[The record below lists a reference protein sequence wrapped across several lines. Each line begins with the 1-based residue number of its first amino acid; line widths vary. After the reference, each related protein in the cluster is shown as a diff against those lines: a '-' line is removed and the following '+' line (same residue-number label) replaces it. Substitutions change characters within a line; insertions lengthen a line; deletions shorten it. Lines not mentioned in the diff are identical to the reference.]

1 MASEPQRSGGSE
13 RDGDRPHERLKNEAF
28 AGCVPAASWSSSS
41 PRRPDPI
48 CHPSLFHACDG
59 AATANG
65 QKNQRFVGCV
75 PAAYSQFHLK
85 TRSGFRDR
93 GIARVFVDR
102 RKRPAKPPSCQSK
115 IIFQPSVAAPF
126 KPSRRIKLNQ
136 FSLILCYR
144 YSIVLKK
151 SAIPLRQTP

>member
-1 MASEPQRSGGSE
+1 MPKDPPRFRRFHLVRFPTTTQQ
-13 RDGDRPHERLKNEAF
+13 NEMG
-28 AGCVPAASWSSSS
+28 AGKE
-41 PRRPDPI
+41 PRRYAQDFPHKILKIVEAGKISKTPEI
-48 CHPSLFHACDG
+48 PMRHKRALRAH
-59 AATANG
+59 
-65 QKNQRFVGCV
+65 
-75 PAAYSQFHLK
+75 SQFHLK